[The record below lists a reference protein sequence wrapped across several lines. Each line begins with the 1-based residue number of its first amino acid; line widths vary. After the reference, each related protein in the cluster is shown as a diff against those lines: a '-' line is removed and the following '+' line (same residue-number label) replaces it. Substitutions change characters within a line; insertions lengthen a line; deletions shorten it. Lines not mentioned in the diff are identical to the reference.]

1 MMGWQVTRFAV
12 GLAGTLC
19 LWAPALCA
27 QTDGG
32 HSVSTFLDRYCLQCH
47 DSDHPAGNLD
57 LSDFGE
63 DQFVS
68 KRVLWERI
76 VHKLNSRQ
84 MPPKDVARPSEAEYQ
99 QLVRGMVEKL
109 DGTYWKSPEV
119 GRTEGLRRMNRVE
132 YQNSIRDL
140 LGLRIDA
147 GSLLPPDEVSGS
159 FDNITVTNLSPT
171 LLNRYI
177 AAAQRISHMAIA
189 KMNAPPQSETFRVKA
204 DITQEGQMDGLPAGT
219 RGGTLI
225 QHHFTRPGTYEIQ
238 VRLARDRN
246 EEVEGLLAEH
256 QLVILVDRKLV
267 HEFTISPPKDK
278 NHSLVDAHLIGRV
291 EVPAGL
297 HQVAVTFRRS
307 SESLVESKRE
317 PYAARF
323 NMHRHPRLNP
333 AVFQVT
339 VTGPETGSQEG
350 YQVSSPIIQAILGER
365 LDVSEDS
372 ETRASRVI
380 SQLIRIAYRRP
391 IEAEDLALPME
402 FFRRTNAT
410 AGFYAGL
417 QAALESILVSPS
429 FLFRLEREPPDVA
442 PGTVYPISDFELA
455 SRLSYFLW
463 SSLPDAPLLDLAE
476 QNRLHVPE
484 ILKQQT
490 RRMLADKRARNL
502 VDNFA
507 SQWLYLRNL
516 DSITPDLRLFPDFD
530 DNLRQAFR
538 QETEMLFEHIW
549 RDDRSVMELIRSD
562 FTFLNERLAR
572 HYGIEGVYGARM
584 RRVDVAGTPRG
595 GLLRHGSILTV
606 TSYATRT
613 SPVIRGQWILKNILG
628 APPPPPPADV
638 PTLKDKTIDARLSI
652 RDRLAEHRAQP
663 ACASCHNMMDPIG
676 FTLENFD
683 AVGRWRESEFGQ
695 AIDASGETLDGTR
708 LNGVE
713 ELEQAILMRSDL
725 FVANLVEKLMTFG
738 LGRGMAP
745 SDTPALRKIVRD
757 AEMDGYR
764 FSDLIVGITRSPL
777 FTKRTTSSP

>member
-1 MMGWQVTRFAV
+1 MCCQVTRFAV
-12 GLAGTLC
+12 GLTWVLC
-19 LWAPALCA
+19 LCGPALGA
-27 QTDGG
+27 QADRV
-32 HSVSTFLDRYCLQCH
+32 HSISTYLDRYCLQCH
-47 DSDHPAGNLD
+47 DSDDPAGNLN
-57 LSDFGE
+57 LAVFRE
-63 DQFVS
+63 DQSVS
-68 KRVLWERI
+68 QSALWEKI

-99 QLVRGMVEKL
+99 QLVRAMVEQL
-109 DGTYWKSPEV
+109 DGNYWQSPEV

-140 LGLRIDA
+140 LGLHIDA
-147 GSLLPPDEVSGS
+147 ASLLPPDEVSGS
-159 FDNITVTNLSPT
+159 FDNITVTSLSPT

-177 AAAQRISHMAIA
+177 AAAQRISRMAIA
-189 KMNAPPQSETFRVKA
+189 NLNDPPQSETFRVKA
-204 DITQEGQMDGLPAGT
+204 DITQEAQIDGLPPGT
-219 RGGTLI
+219 RGGTSI

-267 HEFTISPPKDK
+267 NEFTISPPKDR
-278 NHSLVDAHLIGRV
+278 NHSLVDAHLLGRF

-297 HQVAVTFRRS
+297 HQVVVTFRRS

-339 VTGPETGSQEG
+339 ITGPVTGAQEG
-350 YQVSSPIIQAILGER
+350 YQVSSPIIQAILGETFEQK
-365 LDVSEDS
+365 EDAES
-372 ETRASRVI
+372 RASRVI
-380 SQLIRIAYRRP
+380 SELVRIAYRRP
-391 IEAEDLALPME
+391 IDADDLELPME
-402 FFRRTNAT
+402 FFRRTSAT

-417 QAALESILVSPS
+417 QASLESILVSPS
-429 FLFRLEREPPDVA
+429 FLFRLEREPPDA
-442 PGTVYPISDFELA
+442 GPGTAYSINDFELA
-455 SRLSYFLW
+455 ARLSYFLW
-463 SSLPDAPLLDLAE
+463 SSLPDATLLDLAE
-476 QNRLHVPE
+476 QNRLHDPE

-490 RRMLADKRARNL
+490 LRMLTDKRARNL
-502 VDNFA
+502 VENFA
-507 SQWLYLRNL
+507 AQWLYLRNL

-538 QETEMLFEHIW
+538 QETEMLFEYVW
-549 RDDRSVMELIRSD
+549 REDRSVMDLIRSD

-572 HYGIEGVYGARM
+572 HYGIDGVYGAKM
-584 RRVDVAGTPRG
+584 RRVQVAGIPRG

-638 PTLKDKTIDARLSI
+638 PTLKDKTIDASLSI
-652 RDRLAEHRAQP
+652 RDRLAEHRNQP

-676 FTLENFD
+676 FTLEKFD

-695 AIDASGETLDGTR
+695 SIDASGETLDGTR

-713 ELEQAILMRSDL
+713 ELERAILMRSDL
-725 FVANLVEKLMTFG
+725 FAANLVEKLMTFG
-738 LGRGMAP
+738 LGRGMAA
-745 SDTPALRKIVRD
+745 SDAPALRKIVGD
-757 AEMDGYR
+757 AEKNGYR

-777 FTKRTTSSP
+777 FTRRTTSTP